1 MPFYWTVHFFYPTS
15 PIKVKFITPINSD
28 YAIISIQIYVIGYHY
43 DLRLKSRASYIL
55 VGIWCL
61 MTVVLANGYAG
72 TLFSFLSVAKLEPAI
87 NSLEEL
93 ANANKNLQLIIQ
105 DKKKL
110 TDRLMVREI

>member
-1 MPFYWTVHFFYPTS
+1 MNN
-15 PIKVKFITPINSD
+15 IL
-28 YAIISIQIYVIGYHY
+28 GYHY

-105 DKKKL
+105 DKTEL